1 MASRHKNIPIK
12 LFKTPVLFLIKLFVE
27 ILTLRLE
34 KSLSGEESLLLFQS
48 SSSNTQVKTLTSS
61 RGPTASFDCY
71 GCLHTHVTLKTHT
84 FIYINKNKIKN
95 KSSLEHW
102 LALEPSTLATDAGGA
117 PVWRQPSNCNFLSK
131 NKNQPMKEKDT
142 IRPKL
147 EIMKILGNWL
157 KV

>member
-102 LALEPSTLATDAGGA
+102 LALLSL
-117 PVWRQPSNCNFLSK
+117 VLWRQMQVELRFDASHQTVISCLK
-131 NKNQPMKEKDT
+131 TKTNQ
-142 IRPKL
+142 
-147 EIMKILGNWL
+147 
-157 KV
+157 